1 MMVDFKSLI
10 GETTEYDKKLKLEEK
25 KPKSWCKTVSAFANS
40 FGGFLSLVFLTMTKS
55 SGLKMLARMLKRSVK
70 LSKQD
75 LIQYPNSPLNSIR
88 KIIRL

>member
-1 MMVDFKSLI
+1 MVDFKSLI

-25 KPKSWCKTVSAFANS
+25 KPKTVSAFANS

-88 KIIRL
+88 KIIRH